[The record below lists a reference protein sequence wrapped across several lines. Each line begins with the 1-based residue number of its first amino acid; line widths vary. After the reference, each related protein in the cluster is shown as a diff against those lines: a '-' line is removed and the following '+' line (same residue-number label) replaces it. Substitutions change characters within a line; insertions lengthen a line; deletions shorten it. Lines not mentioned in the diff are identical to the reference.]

1 MFVHYVYEK
10 EGKDTPIASCANEV
24 EPFKKDAYFWH
35 AVWMSAGRPLNT
47 TLHRIMKRTRNVYY
61 LQIRKCKNMAN
72 ILKKNTLLNACVS
85 GKGDI
90 FTEIRKLRRSSP
102 TVVNAID
109 DVTED
114 LPNHFA
120 KIYNTLYNSV
130 NDTDSLSTLYQS
142 INERSCVAGIDDA
155 VKVTSTIIREAVNH
169 LKSNKNDSTFLF
181 TSGCLKNAPAILYE
195 QLALVFRFY
204 IIHGHV
210 SNTLMLSTLIPIVK
224 YKLGNLCSSDNYR
237 CIAISSLVL
246 KIFDWVIILLYGD
259 KLRLDDLQFGYEEGC
274 STNMCTWMAVET
286 VDYFMR
292 NDSDVYVCVMDMKKA
307 FDTVQHSVLFKKLVH
322 KGIPYI
328 YIRLLMVYKKQ
339 CTNVKWNGVTHGLL

>member
-1 MFVHYVYEK
+1 M
-10 EGKDTPIASCANEV
+10 
-24 EPFKKDAYFWH
+24 
-35 AVWMSAGRPLNT
+35 
-47 TLHRIMKRTRNVYY
+47 
-61 LQIRKCKNMAN
+61 
-72 ILKKNTLLNACVS
+72 
-85 GKGDI
+85 
-90 FTEIRKLRRSSP
+90 RRSSP

-109 DVTED
+109 GVTED

-120 KIYNTLYNSV
+120 KIYNTLYNSE

-142 INERSCVAGIDDA
+142 INEKTCVAGIDDA
-155 VKVTSTIIREAVNH
+155 MKVTSTIIREAVNH
-169 LKSNKNDSTFLF
+169 LKSNKNDSTFHF

-195 QLALVFRFY
+195 QLVLVFRFY

-210 SNTLMLSTLIPIVK
+210 SNIFMLSTLIPIVID
-224 YKLGNLCSSDNYR
+224 KLGNLCSSDNYR

-274 STNMCTWMAVET
+274 STCTWMAVET

-307 FDTVQHSVLFKKLVH
+307 FDTVQHSVLFKK
-322 KGIPYI
+322 
-328 YIRLLMVYKKQ
+328 
-339 CTNVKWNGVTHGLL
+339 N